1 MGSKGAEP
9 PSHTNC
15 LTYGPSRRSAYGPPR
30 RSAHGVKG
38 CTTHNSQPFPAPT
51 VRPRT
56 QPTIRSR
63 TLSHAQKSAKDTQ
76 KSAKDTQKSAK
87 DTQKS
92 AKDTQTITTV
102 RPRTQPTI
110 RSRTL
115 SHALRGDSMDTQ
127 MYPAPHGHLQQQAT
141 QQLNHRL
148 PSHVCFQAPRFSHHI
163 FFPLASILPR
173 TSHITIHDQYC

>member
-51 VRPRT
+51 
-56 QPTIRSR
+56 
-63 TLSHAQKSAKDTQ
+63 A
-76 KSAKDTQKSAK
+76 
-87 DTQKS
+87 
-92 AKDTQTITTV
+92 

>member
-1 MGSKGAEP
+1 MVKNTKREGLLGSKGAEP

-38 CTTHNSQPFPAPT
+38 CTTHNSQPFPAP
-51 VRPRT
+51 
-56 QPTIRSR
+56 
-63 TLSHAQKSAKDTQ
+63 
-76 KSAKDTQKSAK
+76 
-87 DTQKS
+87 
-92 AKDTQTITTV
+92 TV